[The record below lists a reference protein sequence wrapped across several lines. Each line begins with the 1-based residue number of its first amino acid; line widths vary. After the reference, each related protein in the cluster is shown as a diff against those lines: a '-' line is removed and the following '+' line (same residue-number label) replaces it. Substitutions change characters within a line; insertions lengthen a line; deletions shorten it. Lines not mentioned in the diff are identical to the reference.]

1 MGHISNISAEQSEF
15 IFNAIND
22 NLEKLSNSQY
32 LATMTKYA
40 GYLTFQQ
47 RVDLAKRYAKID
59 GDRQIRYME
68 ENKKLREEYYEKNI
82 KTKIDPS
89 LPINSQYNM
98 MKAKKAAEEE
108 NKLKE
113 LERVFYEAKDMAK
126 NTTIKIEESNDP
138 RKNLVNIRAKNVI
151 VKYQDGTISHIN
163 EEVEKRAIEAYKNQL
178 HQQRQNTSYDVDND
192 DEYS

>member
-1 MGHISNISAEQSEF
+1 MSHISNISREQSDF
-15 IFNAIND
+15 IFNSIND

-59 GDRQIRYME
+59 GDRQIRYRE
-68 ENKKLREEYYEKNI
+68 ENQKLREEFYEKNI
-82 KTKIDPS
+82 KAKIDPS

-113 LERVFYEAKDMAK
+113 LEKVFHEAKEMSK
-126 NTTIKIEESNDP
+126 NAVVRIEESNDP
-138 RKNLVNIRAKNVI
+138 RKNLVNINAKNVI

-163 EEVEKRAIEAYKNQL
+163 EEEEKRAMEAYKNQL
-178 HQQRQNTSYDVDND
+178 HQQKQNTSYDVDND
-192 DEYS
+192 EEYS